1 MWIIW
6 IIVAAVIGTVIYEI
20 YKSKKQNNEYE
31 NSELG
36 IKYARGEYRPTSD
49 TNIIRYMSSDEK
61 NHLFTF
67 GHASK
72 IYRYDQLVHFELIED
87 NETIFKSSGS
97 IGRAIAGGALAGGIG
112 ALIGSSTAS
121 RKSDTKVRYLGINA
135 TINPG
140 AQLLNVTFFNTET
153 SRDGIVYTNSIDTAR
168 KMIAQLQA
176 IQLYN
181 EEQRLM
187 PADEKVIS
195 IPEQIKEY
203 KSLLDCGAITQEEYD
218 IKKKELLKS

>member
-1 MWIIW
+1 MYGSS
-6 IIVAAVIGTVIYEI
+6 VAAVIGTVIYEI

-36 IKYARGEYRPTSD
+36 IKYARRGEYRPTSD
-49 TNIIRYMSSDEK
+49 TNTIRYMSSDEK

-140 AQLLNVTFFNTET
+140 CSSFSNVTFFNTET

-176 IQLYN
+176 IQLCN
-181 EEQRLM
+181 EEQRLKTLLM
-187 PADEKVIS
+187 KKLYLSLSRSEGSTKW
-195 IPEQIKEY
+195 
-203 KSLLDCGAITQEEYD
+203 LLDCGADDAGRIRY
-218 IKKKELLKS
+218 

>member
-36 IKYARGEYRPTSD
+36 IKYARGEYHPTSD
-49 TNIIRYMSSDEK
+49 LNIIRYMSSDEK

-67 GHASK
+67 GHASN

-121 RKSDTKVRYLGINA
+121 RKSDTKVRYLGINV

-181 EEQRLM
+181 EEQRLK